1 MHNTLL
7 LKKSAVLILASIAFL
22 FTSCHVVKYE
32 LALPQYSHK
41 SHIVKRKR
49 FTFPP
54 DSMVRDWNYYEFYK
68 VPIDMTMD
76 GYSIYRG
83 DTMIHNGVRGGY
95 LPDTAD
101 GFWIGYKWTDSVID
115 PCSGVMVKE
124 YAE

>member
-7 LKKSAVLILASIAFL
+7 SKKSAVLVLASIAFL

-41 SHIVKRKR
+41 SHIVKHKR
-49 FTFPP
+49 YTFPP
-54 DSMVRDWNYYEFYK
+54 DSMFRDWSYYEFYK

-115 PCSGVMVKE
+115 PCSGIMVKE

>member
-1 MHNTLL
+1 MLNTFFF
-7 LKKSAVLILASIAFL
+7 KAPTILCCAFITYNL
-22 FTSCHVVKYE
+22 SSCHVVKYE

-54 DSMVRDWNYYEFYK
+54 DSMVRDWNYYEFFK
-68 VPIDMTMD
+68 VPIDMTLD
-76 GYSIYRG
+76 GYSIYKG

-115 PCSGVMVKE
+115 PCSGIMVKE

>member
-1 MHNTLL
+1 MTL
-7 LKKSAVLILASIAFL
+7 
-22 FTSCHVVKYE
+22 
-32 LALPQYSHK
+32 
-41 SHIVKRKR
+41 
-49 FTFPP
+49 
-54 DSMVRDWNYYEFYK
+54 
-68 VPIDMTMD
+68 D

-115 PCSGVMVKE
+115 PCSGIMVKE